1 MLKVGALKLL
11 GNEFEAGMAKPSK
24 LALVDWGWI
33 SAALIFLALMCFCI
47 LFFVK
52 GANDLSAT
60 QTESLLRTPA
70 PAAVGQAGPEPNP
83 EVRAQPATAVTLPE
97 RQFRSSEAFGE
108 SAQGTRSGG
117 STTYELVTT
126 TPESAEVMLW
136 NRSNSP
142 VKRFSS
148 SRRVALGK
156 RAPRSLRALIEM
168 WFRGFR
174 TRSHR

>member
-1 MLKVGALKLL
+1 MNSKL
-11 GNEFEAGMAKPSK
+11 EMARPK

-52 GANDLSAT
+52 GTNDLSAT

-70 PAAVGQAGPEPNP
+70 PVAVTQAEPEPNP
-83 EVRAQPATAVTLPE
+83 EVRAQPATAVIPPE
-97 RQFRSSEAFGE
+97 RQFRSSEASDE
-108 SAQGTRSGG
+108 SAQGALSGD
-117 STTYELVTT
+117 SATYELATT

-136 NRSNSP
+136 NRGNSP
-142 VKRFSS
+142 VKRVSS
-148 SRRVALGK
+148 RRRVALGK
-156 RAPRSLRALIEM
+156 RAPRSLSLRALIEM

>member
-1 MLKVGALKLL
+1 MNSKL
-11 GNEFEAGMAKPSK
+11 EMAKPSK
-24 LALVDWGWI
+24 MALVDLGWI

-70 PAAVGQAGPEPNP
+70 PVAVMQAGPEPNP
-83 EVRAQPATAVTLPE
+83 EVRAQPATAVTPPE
-97 RQFRSSEAFGE
+97 RQSRSTEAFGE
-108 SAQGTRSGG
+108 SAQGTRSTG
-117 STTYELVTT
+117 SATYKLATT
-126 TPESAEVMLW
+126 TPEIAEVMLW
-136 NRSNSP
+136 NRSNAP

-148 SRRVALGK
+148 RRRVALSK
-156 RAPRSLRALIEM
+156 RAPRSLRTLIEM

>member
-1 MLKVGALKLL
+1 MNSKLD
-11 GNEFEAGMAKPSK
+11 MARPK

-70 PAAVGQAGPEPNP
+70 PVAVTQAGPEPNP
-83 EVRAQPATAVTLPE
+83 EVRAQPATAVTPPE
-97 RQFRSSEAFGE
+97 RQSRSTEAFGE
-108 SAQGTRSGG
+108 SAQGTRSTG
-117 STTYELVTT
+117 SATYKLATT
-126 TPESAEVMLW
+126 TPEIAEVMLW
-136 NRSNSP
+136 NRSNAP

-148 SRRVALGK
+148 RRRVALSK
-156 RAPRSLRALIEM
+156 RAPRSLRTLIEM
-168 WFRGFR
+168 WFRGFG
-174 TRSHR
+174 TRNHR

>member
-1 MLKVGALKLL
+1 MNSKL
-11 GNEFEAGMAKPSK
+11 EMAKPSK
-24 LALVDWGWI
+24 LALLDWGWI

-70 PAAVGQAGPEPNP
+70 PVAVMQAGPEPNP
-83 EVRAQPATAVTLPE
+83 EVRAQPATAVTPPE
-97 RQFRSSEAFGE
+97 RQSRSTEAFGE
-108 SAQGTRSGG
+108 SAQGTRSTG
-117 STTYELVTT
+117 SATYKLATT
-126 TPESAEVMLW
+126 TPEIAEVMLW
-136 NRSNSP
+136 NRSNAP

-148 SRRVALGK
+148 RGRVALGK
-156 RAPRSLRALIEM
+156 RAPQSIRALIEM

-174 TRSHR
+174 TKSHR

>member
-1 MLKVGALKLL
+1 MNSKLD
-11 GNEFEAGMAKPSK
+11 MARPK

-60 QTESLLRTPA
+60 QTESLLRTPE
-70 PAAVGQAGPEPNP
+70 PLAVTQAGPEPNP
-83 EVRAQPATAVTLPE
+83 EVRAQPATAVTPPE

-108 SAQGTRSGG
+108 SAQGGLSGG
-117 STTYELVTT
+117 SATYELATT

-136 NRSNSP
+136 NGSNSP
-142 VKRFSS
+142 LKRFSS
-148 SRRVALGK
+148 HRRVALRK
-156 RAPRSLRALIEM
+156 RAPRSIGALIEM
-168 WFRGFR
+168 WFRGLR
-174 TRSHR
+174 KRSHR

>member
-1 MLKVGALKLL
+1 MNSKL
-11 GNEFEAGMAKPSK
+11 EMAKPSK

-33 SAALIFLALMCFCI
+33 SAALIFLALMCFA
-47 LFFVK
+47 FFVK

-70 PAAVGQAGPEPNP
+70 PAAIRQAGPEPNP
-83 EVRAQPATAVTLPE
+83 EVRAQPATAVTPPE
-97 RQFRSSEAFGE
+97 RQFRSNEAFGE
-108 SAQGTRSGG
+108 SAQGTLSGG
-117 STTYELVTT
+117 SATYKLATI

-136 NRSNSP
+136 NRSNAP

-148 SRRVALGK
+148 RRRVALGK
-156 RAPRSLRALIEM
+156 RTPRSIRALIEM

-174 TRSHR
+174 TRIHR

>member
-1 MLKVGALKLL
+1 MNSKL
-11 GNEFEAGMAKPSK
+11 EMARPK

-52 GANDLSAT
+52 GTNDLSAT

-70 PAAVGQAGPEPNP
+70 PVAVTQAGPEPNP
-83 EVRAQPATAVTLPE
+83 EVRAQPATAVTPPE
-97 RQFRSSEAFGE
+97 RQSRSSEAFGE
-108 SAQGTRSGG
+108 SAQGTLNGG
-117 STTYELVTT
+117 GATSELATT
-126 TPESAEVMLW
+126 TPEIAEVMLW
-136 NRSNSP
+136 NRSNAP

-148 SRRVALGK
+148 RRRVALSK
-156 RAPRSLRALIEM
+156 RAPRSLRTLIEM

>member
-1 MLKVGALKLL
+1 MNSKL
-11 GNEFEAGMAKPSK
+11 EMAKPSE

-70 PAAVGQAGPEPNP
+70 PVAVMQAGPEPNP
-83 EVRAQPATAVTLPE
+83 EVRAQPATAVTPPG
-97 RQFRSSEAFGE
+97 RQFRSSEASGE
-108 SAQGTRSGG
+108 SVQWTLNGGGGTS
-117 STTYELVTT
+117 ELATT

-136 NRSNSP
+136 NRSNAP

-148 SRRVALGK
+148 RQRVALGK
-156 RAPRSLRALIEM
+156 RAPRSLRTLIEM

>member
-1 MLKVGALKLL
+1 MNSKL
-11 GNEFEAGMAKPSK
+11 EMAKPSK
-24 LALVDWGWI
+24 LALLDWGWI

-52 GANDLSAT
+52 GTNDLSAT

-70 PAAVGQAGPEPNP
+70 PVAVMQAGPEPNP
-83 EVRAQPATAVTLPE
+83 EVRAQPATAVTPPE
-97 RQFRSSEAFGE
+97 RQSRSTEAFGE
-108 SAQGTRSGG
+108 SAQGTRSTG
-117 STTYELVTT
+117 SATYKLATT
-126 TPESAEVMLW
+126 TPEIAEVMLW
-136 NRSNSP
+136 NRSNAP

-148 SRRVALGK
+148 RRRVALSK
-156 RAPRSLRALIEM
+156 RAPRSLRTLIEM

>member
-1 MLKVGALKLL
+1 MNSKL
-11 GNEFEAGMAKPSK
+11 EMAKPSK

-33 SAALIFLALMCFCI
+33 SAALIFLALMCFRI

-70 PAAVGQAGPEPNP
+70 PVAVTQAGPEPNP
-83 EVRAQPATAVTLPE
+83 EVRAQPATAVTPPE
-97 RQFRSSEAFGE
+97 RQSRSSFGE
-108 SAQGTRSGG
+108 SAQGTLSGG
-117 STTYELVTT
+117 SATYKLATI

-136 NRSNSP
+136 NRSNAP

-148 SRRVALGK
+148 RQRVALGK
-156 RAPRSLRALIEM
+156 RAPRSLRTLIEM
-168 WFRGFR
+168 W
-174 TRSHR
+174 

>member
-1 MLKVGALKLL
+1 MNSKL
-11 GNEFEAGMAKPSK
+11 EMAKPSK

-70 PAAVGQAGPEPNP
+70 PVAVTQAGPEPNP
-83 EVRAQPATAVTLPE
+83 EVRAQPATAVTPPE
-97 RQFRSSEAFGE
+97 RQSRSSEAFGE
-108 SAQGTRSGG
+108 SAQGTLSGG
-117 STTYELVTT
+117 SATYKRATT

-136 NRSNSP
+136 NRGNSP

-148 SRRVALGK
+148 RRRVALGK
-156 RAPRSLRALIEM
+156 RAPRSIRALIEM

>member
-1 MLKVGALKLL
+1 MNSQL
-11 GNEFEAGMAKPSK
+11 EMAKPSK

-33 SAALIFLALMCFCI
+33 SAALIFFGFNVLCI

-70 PAAVGQAGPEPNP
+70 PVAVRQAGPEVNP
-83 EVRAQPATAVTLPE
+83 EVRAQPATAVTPPE
-97 RQFRSSEAFGE
+97 RQSRSSEAFGE
-108 SAQGTRSGG
+108 LAPETLSGG
-117 STTYELVTT
+117 SATYELATT

-136 NRSNSP
+136 NRSNAP

-148 SRRVALGK
+148 RRRVALSK
-156 RAPRSLRALIEM
+156 RAPRSLRTLIEM

>member
-1 MLKVGALKLL
+1 MNSKL
-11 GNEFEAGMAKPSK
+11 EMAKPSK

-60 QTESLLRTPA
+60 QTGSLLRTPA
-70 PAAVGQAGPEPNP
+70 PVAITQARPEPTS

-97 RQFRSSEAFGE
+97 RQSRSSEASDE
-108 SAQGTRSGG
+108 SAQGTRSTG
-117 STTYELVTT
+117 SATYKLATT
-126 TPESAEVMLW
+126 TPEIAEVMLW
-136 NRSNSP
+136 NRSNAP

-148 SRRVALGK
+148 RRRVALSK
-156 RAPRSLRALIEM
+156 RAPRSLRTLIEM

-174 TRSHR
+174 TRNHR

>member
-1 MLKVGALKLL
+1 MNSKL
-11 GNEFEAGMAKPSK
+11 EMARPK
-24 LALVDWGWI
+24 LALVDWVWI
-33 SAALIFLALMCFCI
+33 FGALIFLALMCFCI

-60 QTESLLRTPA
+60 QTGSLLRTPA
-70 PAAVGQAGPEPNP
+70 PVAVTQAGPEPNP
-83 EVRAQPATAVTLPE
+83 EVRAQPATAVTPPE
-97 RQFRSSEAFGE
+97 RQSRSTEAFGE
-108 SAQGTRSGG
+108 SAQGTRSTG
-117 STTYELVTT
+117 SATYKLATT
-126 TPESAEVMLW
+126 TPEIAEVMLW
-136 NRSNSP
+136 NRSNAP

-148 SRRVALGK
+148 RRRVALSK

>member
-1 MLKVGALKLL
+1 MNSKL
-11 GNEFEAGMAKPSK
+11 EMARPK

-33 SAALIFLALMCFCI
+33 SAALIVLAVMCFCI

-52 GANDLSAT
+52 GANNLSAT

-70 PAAVGQAGPEPNP
+70 PVAVTQPGPEPNP
-83 EVRAQPATAVTLPE
+83 EVRALPVAAVTPPE
-97 RQFRSSEAFGE
+97 RQSRSGEVFSE
-108 SAQGTRSGG
+108 SIQGTLNGG
-117 STTYELVTT
+117 GATSELATT

-136 NRSNSP
+136 NRSNLS

-148 SRRVALGK
+148 RRSVALSK
-156 RAPRSLRALIEM
+156 RAPRSIRALIEM

>member
-1 MLKVGALKLL
+1 MNSKL
-11 GNEFEAGMAKPSK
+11 EMAKPSK

-60 QTESLLRTPA
+60 QTGSLLRTPA
-70 PAAVGQAGPEPNP
+70 PVAVTQAGPEPNP

-108 SAQGTRSGG
+108 SAQGTLSG
-117 STTYELVTT
+117 SSATYKLATT
-126 TPESAEVMLW
+126 TPEIAEVMLW
-136 NRSNSP
+136 NRSNAP

-148 SRRVALGK
+148 RQRVALGK
-156 RAPRSLRALIEM
+156 RAPRSLRTLIEM

>member
-1 MLKVGALKLL
+1 MNSKL
-11 GNEFEAGMAKPSK
+11 EMARPK

-70 PAAVGQAGPEPNP
+70 PVAVTQAGPEPNP
-83 EVRAQPATAVTLPE
+83 EVRAQLATAVTPGE
-97 RQFRSSEAFGE
+97 TQSRSSGVFSE
-108 SAQGTRSGG
+108 SAQGTLNGG
-117 STTYELVTT
+117 GATSELATT

-136 NRSNSP
+136 NRSNLP
-142 VKRFSS
+142 MKRFSS
-148 SRRVALGK
+148 RRRVALGK
-156 RAPRSLRALIEM
+156 RAPRSIRVLIEM
-168 WFRGFR
+168 WFRRFR
-174 TRSHR
+174 IRSHR

>member
-1 MLKVGALKLL
+1 MNSKL
-11 GNEFEAGMAKPSK
+11 EMAKPSK

-52 GANDLSAT
+52 GSNDLSAT

-70 PAAVGQAGPEPNP
+70 PVAVTQAGPEPNP
-83 EVRAQPATAVTLPE
+83 EVRAQTATAVTPPE
-97 RQFRSSEAFGE
+97 RRFRLSEPFSE
-108 SAQGTRSGG
+108 STQGTLSGG
-117 STTYELVTT
+117 SATPELATT

-142 VKRFSS
+142 VKRLS
-148 SRRVALGK
+148 SRRRVAFGK
-156 RAPRSLRALIEM
+156 RAPRSIRALIEM